1 MEDSKYYYNCGID
14 SFFENSYEQAIVH
27 FTKAIRMKLDAIQD
41 LKECLSIDKKKKLG
55 YKDDDEINDSKEHAH
70 VPATLKYEFYQNGEF
85 VIVDVFYKNAKPES
99 LSVEFDFHSVR
110 LQILEKHDELVLNLK
125 ELFEEIDP
133 ENSSFQ
139 IYTTKIELKLKKRTL
154 SSKWEKLLKGGDKES
169 NAYRTDYP
177 SSSSKKKNWSII
189 EKEIEKED
197 TLNDSSSEVS
207 ALFSKIYKDSDDD
220 TRRAMMKSYIE
231 SNGTTLSTNWNEVK
245 KGTVSTKPPQGMEPK
260 KNHTNHNQNSKAH
273 RNGIR
278 KPVKQRYPSLR
289 GVDRKFMRNQRF
301 AKRGSRHALLVKRSK
316 ATASA

>member
-1 MEDSKYYYNCGID
+1 
-14 SFFENSYEQAIVH
+14 
-27 FTKAIRMKLDAIQD
+27 MKLDAIQD
-41 LKECLSIDKKKKLG
+41 LKECLAIDKTKSIPIEVKDKILITLG
-55 YKDDDEINDSKEHAH
+55 
-70 VPATLKYEFYQNGEF
+70 YEFYQNGEF
-85 VIVDVFYKNAKPES
+85 VIVDVFYKNAKPEN
-99 LSVEFDFHSVR
+99 LSVEFDFHSIR
-110 LQILEKHDELVLNLK
+110 LQILEKRDELVLNLK
-125 ELFEEIDP
+125 ELFDEIDP
-133 ENSSFQ
+133 ENSSYQ
-139 IYTTKIELKLKKRTL
+139 IYTTKIELKLKKRIL
-154 SSKWEKLLKGGDKES
+154 SSKWENLLKGREKES

-177 SSSSKKKNWSII
+177 SSSSKKNNWSVI

-231 SNGTTLSTNWNEVK
+231 SNGTTLSTNWSEVK

-260 KNHTNHNQNSKAH
+260 KAH